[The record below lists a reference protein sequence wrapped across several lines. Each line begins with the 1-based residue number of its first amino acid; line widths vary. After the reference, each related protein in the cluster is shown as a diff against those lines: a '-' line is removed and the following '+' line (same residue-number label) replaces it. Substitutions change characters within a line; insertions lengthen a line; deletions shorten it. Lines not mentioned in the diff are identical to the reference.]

1 MPPHAVTV
9 TATATAPAVLR
20 VSVTAD
26 AVTAVAR
33 KAIVL
38 VAVATGVAAA
48 DTEAG
53 LRGRPNTTMRSAVT
67 MVVALPAPMLT
78 VRPGATRTRPGAR
91 RTGRIAVLRIALQGV
106 VTRALTATAM
116 AVRASP
122 LRVGPARAVVAVRD
136 RVAAAVLVSTV
147 RVDLH
152 GRAIPAL
159 AGDPTIG
166 RGLAVRAAQL
176 SPAMAVPAGSLA
188 AGQASAGMTV
198 RPVAQTTGRQAA

>member
-1 MPPHAVTV
+1 MAPHAVTV

-67 MVVALPAPMLT
+67 MVVALPAPILT
-78 VRPGATRTRPGAR
+78 VPAGATRTRPGAR
-91 RTGRIAVLRIALQGV
+91 RPGRIAVLRIVLRGAG
-106 VTRALTATAM
+106 TPARTATAK
-116 AVRASP
+116 AVRPSP
-122 LRVGPARAVVAVRD
+122 LRAGPVRAVVAVRD
-136 RVAAAVLVSTV
+136 RAAAVLVSTV
-147 RVDLH
+147 RAGLH

-166 RGLAVRAAQL
+166 QGLAVRAARL
-176 SPAMAVPAGSLA
+176 SPAKAVRTGSLV
-188 AGQASAGMTV
+188 AGQADAGTTGQ
-198 RPVAQTTGRQAA
+198 PAAQTAGRPAA